1 MSQIAEFDVSREV
14 ERRLRAQAGALEN
27 LVSLAGM
34 MRELAS
40 APELDAK
47 RLTELVREDERFFGR
62 LRKLEE
68 GLAPY
73 MKTFR
78 ERWMAENPAPERRQ
92 AIDEAAG
99 RVAALIEE
107 LAQAQSGLRK
117 RLEEL
122 KSARTGKLAKLPRR
136 GARGRR

>member
-34 MRELAS
+34 MKELVT
-40 APELDAK
+40 APELDAG
-47 RLTELVREDERFFGR
+47 RLTELVREDEKFFGR

-68 GLAPY
+68 GLTPY

-78 ERWMAENPAPERRQ
+78 ERWLAENPAPERRQ

-99 RVAALIEE
+99 RVADLTRE
-107 LAQAQSGLRK
+107 LGKLQSGLRK

-122 KSARTGKLAKLPRR
+122 KSARAGKLATMPRR
-136 GARGRR
+136 KARQGR